1 MDTVPTMEVPHVSAR
16 IGALIVHAA
25 ESAGVDAV
33 RFAAEM
39 GFDPAVVR
47 DPDARIPLELEE
59 RLWDEAARR
68 SGVDSFGLRAAQS
81 MRPGAFD
88 VLDYAVRTAPTLR
101 AALERLARYNRLV
114 HDVARFTLV
123 DREAT
128 VRVEHRFS
136 RPGLQPCRQA
146 SEFTIASIVAF
157 GSALTAKPVRPLTVE
172 FIHEA
177 PSSSSAHRMLFG
189 LEPRFSSA
197 VNAIELDR
205 ETVEREIPGADPAL
219 SAVIERHAEALL
231 AGRPEIEST
240 AQRVRRELASMLRDG
255 DASLVAAAKR
265 VGMSARSLQR
275 RLADEGLSF
284 DAVLD
289 DLRRELALRYLAD
302 PRIAIAEV
310 AYLTGFSEPSA
321 FHRAFKRWTG
331 TTPGDAR
338 RQAA

>member
-1 MDTVPTMEVPHVSAR
+1 MQAPHVSAR
-16 IGALIVHAA
+16 IGALIVHASA
-25 ESAGVDAV
+25 SAGVDPV
-33 RFAAEM
+33 RLAAEV

-68 SGVDSFGLRAAQS
+68 SGVDAFGLQAAQDL
-81 MRPGAFD
+81 RPGAFD
-88 VLDYAVRTAPTLR
+88 VLDYVVRTAPTIR

-114 HDVARFTLV
+114 HDVARFSLV
-123 DREAT
+123 DRGD
-128 VRVEHRFS
+128 VLRLEHRFS
-136 RPGLQPCRQA
+136 RPSLRPCRQA
-146 SEFTIASIVAF
+146 SEFTIASIVTL
-157 GSALTAKPVRPLTVE
+157 GTALTGMPVRPLAVE

-177 PSSSSAHRMLFG
+177 PESTAPHRMLFG
-189 LEPRFSSA
+189 LEPRFSAA

-205 ETVEREIPGADPAL
+205 KTLERGIPGADPAL
-219 SAVIERHAEALL
+219 SAVIERHAEGLL
-231 AGRPEIEST
+231 AQRPELET
-240 AQRVRRELASMLRDG
+240 ASQRVRQVLAGMLRDG
-255 DASLVAAAKR
+255 EATLAAAAKR
-265 VGMSARSLQR
+265 LGMSARSLQR
-275 RLADEGLSF
+275 RLAEEGLGF

-289 DLRRELALRYLAD
+289 DLRRELSLRYLAD
-302 PRIAIAEV
+302 PKIAIAEV